1 MAGYFDLGGLHFQA
15 NVVDRA
21 TLLDAVRDPEAHRD
35 LMVRVAGFNA
45 YFVLLPE
52 AEQQDIIRRYEC

>member
-1 MAGYFDLGGLHFQA
+1 MEAYFDLGGLHLQF

-21 TLLDAVRDPEAHRD
+21 TLVKARERPEAHRD
-35 LMVRVAGFNA
+35 LMVRVAGYNA

-52 AEQQDIIRRYEC
+52 SEQRDIIRRCEA